1 MAKKRVKQDEQV
13 EHYKKAYPGVKVFYR
28 SSDRLMFLKEEE
40 ASAHQKRVSKEKE
53 FEIIKI
59 D

>member
-28 SSDRLMFLKEEE
+28 SSDRLMFLKEAE
-40 ASAHQKRVSKEKE
+40 AFAHQNSIAQGKE